1 MLIGKVWQ
9 KTVEK
14 YFGEFSK
21 NQEFNN
27 FSIDYENKKILYS
40 GNDIQLA
47 ESIVPKKYLCIGKRQ
62 VES

>member
-1 MLIGKVWQ
+1 MLIAKVWQ

-27 FSIDYENKKILYS
+27 FSIDYEKRKILYS
-40 GNDIQLA
+40 GDNFSLA
-47 ESIVPKKYLCIGKRQ
+47 KSIVPKKYLCIGKR
-62 VES
+62 

>member
-1 MLIGKVWQ
+1 MSINEVWQ

-21 NQEFNN
+21 DQEFNN
-27 FSIDYENKKILYS
+27 FSIDYENKKILYF
-40 GNDIQLA
+40 GDNFMLA
-47 ESIVPKKYLCIGKRQ
+47 KSIVPKKYLCIGKRQ